1 MKTILFSIAALAVG
15 LISTAPVVAAAP
27 EPAPVAG
34 TGFHNPHHHGW
45 YVHYRHHHGG
55 HHVAGP
61 FHTRHAAEDHAHH
74 LRHHG
79 YHIER
84 IVQD

>member
-1 MKTILFSIAALAVG
+1 MKTVLFSTAALAVG
-15 LISTAPVVAAAP
+15 LIPTAPAVAATP
-27 EPAPVAG
+27 EPVSSAG
-34 TGFHNPHHHGW
+34 TGWHDPHHHVW

-61 FHTRHAAEDHAHH
+61 FHTRHAAEHHADQ
-74 LRHHG
+74 LRHSG

-84 IVQD
+84 IVRD